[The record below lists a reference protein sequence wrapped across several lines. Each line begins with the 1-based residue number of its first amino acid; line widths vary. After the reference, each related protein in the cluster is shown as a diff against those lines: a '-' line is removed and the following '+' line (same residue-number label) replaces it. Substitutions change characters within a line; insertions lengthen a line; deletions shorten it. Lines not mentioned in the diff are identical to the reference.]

1 MSKDSKITLMN
12 HDGNVVV
19 EIRDT
24 NETDMAKA
32 IISIMASAMTMLDL
46 EEDEDTIIAFYEYMA
61 GLHIEFKSEDR
72 LSREVL
78 DEVELE
84 RVKEDMER
92 NDTKHDST
100 YTN

>member
-12 HDGNVVV
+12 YDGNVVV

-32 IISIMASAMTMLDL
+32 IVSLMASAMTMLDL
-46 EEDEDTIIAFYEYMA
+46 EEDEDTIISFYEYMA
-61 GLHIEFKSEDR
+61 GLHTEFRSEDR
-72 LSREVL
+72 LHREVL

-84 RVKEDMER
+84 RVKNDIES
-92 NDTKHDST
+92 NDTTDDSN